1 MADLFQIGLSGIYSS
16 QASLA
21 TTGHNIAN
29 ISTEGY
35 SRQSVEIA
43 TAGSDRHGNYFV
55 GRGSMIMG
63 IERAYDQFAFT
74 ENVMNT
80 SHSSYATETFKQT
93 NQLDQ
98 LLSNEYTSITKPVL
112 NFFTAMND
120 VASNPN
126 LLESR
131 TGLLESA
138 SNMASQYNRLYSNLE
153 IQYSTIN
160 NDIVNSAKTITTIA
174 DNLAIINKQIS
185 AVAGSGGGDNTN
197 DLLDQR
203 DQLVTELSELVSVSV
218 LPAENGMVN
227 VYIGSG
233 QGLVMGGEA
242 MTVMSVND
250 SNDPARKELA
260 LSSNGKLAHI
270 NGGNLGGKVAAL
282 FDTRLNDVE
291 RAFNQLGQNAIG
303 LTHAINEQQKEG
315 QTLTGEVGGNIF
327 NDINSASA
335 MKSRVLVKDDGL
347 SNDVQLTVRIDDLS
361 QLSADEFDVKVT
373 DYTLGGN
380 LEFTLTNV
388 TTGQVQTIVHD
399 TSTSQRVDLPNA
411 GISLGLDNITN
422 LVAGKSFTLRPTR
435 IAAQQVSVELTDP
448 KLVAVADLEIKI
460 EADASNVGNA
470 TIRMNKFVNRLD
482 PAYIKKEEPI
492 SFEVSVDVLGNT
504 TYDIYDMNENSL
516 GTAAPLVI
524 DSLTGKATASFNGIE
539 IELSAGKLADGD
551 KFTLS
556 FNETGNGDNRN
567 MLDMSNLQNKKL
579 MDGNK
584 ATFQDVY
591 SNMLAERGAKASNA
605 DIAMQSTS
613 ILKNQSFERMQ
624 NTAGVN
630 MDEEAANLLQFQQH
644 YSAAARVITVAN
656 EIFDTILQASR

>member
-29 ISTEGY
+29 INTEGY
-35 SRQSVEIA
+35 SRQSVEIG
-43 TAGSDRHGNYFV
+43 TAGADQRGDYFV

-80 SHSSYATETFKQT
+80 SHSSYAEETFKQT

-112 NFFTAMND
+112 NFFTSMND

-131 TGLLESA
+131 TGLIESA
-138 SNMASQYNRLYSNLE
+138 SNMASQYNRLYANLE
-153 IQYSTIN
+153 MQYSTIN

-174 DNLAIINKQIS
+174 DNLASINKQIS
-185 AVAGSGGGDNTN
+185 AISGSGGGDNTN

-203 DQLVTELSELVSVSV
+203 DQLVTALSELVSVSV

-227 VYIGSG
+227 IYIGSG

-242 MTVMSVND
+242 MTIVSVND
-250 SNDPARKELA
+250 PNDPSRKELA
-260 LSSNGKLAHI
+260 LSNNGKLSHI
-270 NGGNLGGKVAAL
+270 NGANLGGKVAAL

-291 RAFNQLGQNAIG
+291 RAFNQLGQNVIG

-315 QTLTGEVGGNIF
+315 QTLTGEIGSNIF
-327 NDINSASA
+327 NDINSLSA
-335 MKSRVLVKDDGL
+335 MQNRVLVKDDGL
-347 SNDVQLTVRIDDLS
+347 SNDVQLSVRIDDLS
-361 QLSADEFDVKVT
+361 YLSADEFDVKVT

-380 LEFTLTNV
+380 LEFTLTNT

-399 TSTSQRVDLPNA
+399 TSSSQRIDLPNT
-411 GISLGLDNITN
+411 GISIGLDNITN

-460 EADASNVGNA
+460 AADAGNIGNA
-470 TIRMNKFVNRLD
+470 LIRMNALDRLD
-482 PAYIKKEEPI
+482 PSYIKKDEPI
-492 SFEVSVDVLGNT
+492 TFEVSVDALGHA
-504 TYDIYDMNENSL
+504 TYEIFDMNHISL
-516 GTAAPLVI
+516 MAIPAALSADPL
-524 DSLTGKATASFNGIE
+524 SGKDIVTFNGVKIE
-539 IELSAGKLADGD
+539 ISVGKLADGD

-584 ATFQDVY
+584 ATFQDIY

-605 DIAMQSTS
+605 DIAMQSTA
-613 ILKNQSFERMQ
+613 ILKNQSFERLQ

-656 EIFDTILQASR
+656 ELFDTILQASR